1 MREEIYRLLSPPER
15 GTPKYWAITA
25 ARESS
30 NLLLLGMGFMLIARA
45 CGNLDTAP
53 GSMAAYL
60 MFALS
65 VLFMA
70 RFTIGPAISLLKKL
84 VGMGRKEGQDS

>member
-15 GTPKYWAITA
+15 GTPKYWAVTA
-25 ARESS
+25 AREIS
-30 NLLLLGMGFMLIARA
+30 NLLLLAMGFMLIARA
-45 CGNLDTAP
+45 CSSFDPAP
-53 GSMAAYL
+53 GSMGGYV

-65 VLFMA
+65 VLFLA

-84 VGMGRKEGQDS
+84 VETRGKDGEDA